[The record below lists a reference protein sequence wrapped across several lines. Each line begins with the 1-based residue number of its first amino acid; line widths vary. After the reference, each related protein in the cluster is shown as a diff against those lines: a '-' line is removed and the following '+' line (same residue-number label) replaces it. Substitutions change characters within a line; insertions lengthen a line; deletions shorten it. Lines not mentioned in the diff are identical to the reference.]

1 MQKLWFRAVR
11 TSKCNCPACRL
22 NTPGIAQKRSTATV
36 GRSFDKTQVS
46 STLLYST
53 VFAAAAVAD
62 ARAKRER
69 REQWDKA
76 IKRAQNNGLEELGQ
90 EARDGNQTWHGQ
102 ADDGGLTS
110 PGAILDGSEPSL
122 CTSNAMSKPVT
133 LAASERKLSGDGD
146 AYQDQADTTEGP
158 CTDTIRN
165 TQKISAALEPE
176 SVADGFNVVADH
188 QHSGIS
194 DSSAL
199 SDSAALKTDSNGHA
213 EGGAEKTPSQEERD
227 LNLLDEPEK
236 RELWAPINTGLSPRT
251 ANHLPPQSIYAG
263 EVRRIK
269 ANERRFTSKKMRTYD
284 ISIEKFVIRALL
296 YADVH
301 NYSSTAL
308 AALPSTIQPLAALSR
323 SALQSMLSRIEH
335 RLRTIQHEPAWAWAT
350 ADESLSGT
358 FPTSPSFQQPDPETP
373 YPLSHPPAH
382 ALNAALSTLLANSTT
397 APLASL
403 IPKLAHNLLVSAA
416 APDLTTYNLL
426 LAHFARIRRDA
437 LVDITAASLHET
449 HTRPNELTYTTLL
462 KHYIRRNDAAAFE
475 RYVALLRGKGAGLAL
490 AKPGIR
496 ISEASCGRLVYKP
509 RTARDE
515 RLEDTTEEETQAQ
528 VQAQQNG
535 PNTNNPQPPAATK
548 VIQKPSPDPRVFSAI
563 LVGHLKFSGLER
575 ALDTWRA
582 MAAEGWGL
590 HVPGLTV
597 FLKHCAERREW
608 DAGMRVWDAIV
619 DLQRRPSSKREE
631 QDSEGRW
638 LHINGGGGGG
648 GGRGAAGGGGGEGG
662 RLPATT
668 YFWALA
674 LCRSCARRA
683 EFNELHRGAREEGYS
698 NEQLFRQSQKSQR
711 DDWFPGDEADRLGV
725 DAGPRAGVE
734 GAEMLL
740 PEAGASR
747 AEIRSPRP
755 MRARMR
761 PRLRETGESGTSGLA
776 GEELAELDGPYH
788 GHSAETV
795 V

>member
-62 ARAKRER
+62 ARTKRER

-76 IKRAQNNGLEELGQ
+76 IKRAQHNDLEGSGQ
-90 EARDGNQTWHGQ
+90 EARDGNQIWQGQ
-102 ADDGGLTS
+102 TGDGGLTS
-110 PGAILDGSEPSL
+110 SRVALDGTEPSL
-122 CTSNAMSKPVT
+122 CVSNAMSEPDIP
-133 LAASERKLSGDGD
+133 AISERRLFGDGGTHQDRTD
-146 AYQDQADTTEGP
+146 ATEGLR
-158 CTDTIRN
+158 TNTIRD
-165 TQKISAALEPE
+165 TQKRSATSEPE
-176 SVADGFNVVADH
+176 SVADGFNAVADH
-188 QHSGIS
+188 QHCGIS

-199 SDSAALKTDSNGHA
+199 SDSAALKTHSNAHA
-213 EGGAEKTPSQEERD
+213 EGGAEKTPPQEERD

-296 YADVH
+296 YADVY
-301 NYSSTAL
+301 NYSNTAL

-323 SALQSMLSRIEH
+323 SALQSMLARIEH

-350 ADESLSGT
+350 AADEGLSAS
-358 FPTSPSFQQPDPETP
+358 FPTAPSFQQPDPDTP

-382 ALNAALSTLLANSTT
+382 ALNSALGALLANSTT
-397 APLASL
+397 APLAAL
-403 IPKLAHNLLVSAA
+403 LPKLAHNLLVSAA
-416 APDLTTYNLL
+416 APDLATYNLL

-496 ISEASCGRLVYKP
+496 ISNASCGRLVYKP

-515 RLEDTTEEETQAQ
+515 RLEDNTEEEGAQA
-528 VQAQQNG
+528 QAQQNG
-535 PNTNNPQPPAATK
+535 PHNANNSQPTATK

-608 DAGMRVWDAIV
+608 DAGMRVWAAIV
-619 DLQRRPSSKREE
+619 DLQRRPGSKREE
-631 QDSEGRW
+631 QDAEGRW

-648 GGRGAAGGGGGEGG
+648 AGGEGRG
-662 RLPATT
+662 EGWEGGQRLPATT

-711 DDWFPGDEADRLGV
+711 DDWFPGDEADGLGV
-725 DAGPRAGVE
+725 DAVPRAGVE
-734 GAEMLL
+734 RAEMLL
-740 PEAGASR
+740 PEASDASR
-747 AEIRSPRP
+747 GSIRSPKP

-761 PRLRETGESGTSGLA
+761 PRLRETGESGLA
-776 GEELAELDGPYH
+776 GEELAEPDGPYH
-788 GHSAETV
+788 GHSAEIMG
-795 V
+795 